1 MEHAFEVR
9 LRLLID
15 QAEIRAGETAR
26 ETAERLLRE
35 IMTVDDQVLEIHE
48 GLGRDGARQASLWAD
63 ER

>member
-15 QAEIRAGETAR
+15 EAEIGAGETAR

-35 IMTVDDQVLEIHE
+35 IMTVDDEVLEIRE
-48 GLGRDGARQASLWAD
+48 GLRGDGARQATLWAD

>member
-15 QAEIRAGETAR
+15 EAEIRAGETAR

-48 GLGRDGARQASLWAD
+48 GLRRDGARQASLWAD

>member
-15 QAEIRAGETAR
+15 EAEIGAGETAR

-35 IMTVDDQVLEIHE
+35 IMTVDDEVLEIQE
-48 GLGRDGARQASLWAD
+48 GLRSDDPPGHVVGR
-63 ER
+63 